1 MPRQTAS
8 IARSAHRSAS
18 EIVTIESGG
27 KSTLPCRGSG
37 HALDRVRQL
46 TELLAELVHP
56 DHAIDRLAYRKAMEA
71 RAPNTVK
78 ALASDL
84 ACYAAFCRTEPGI
97 GLPASDSRVVAYLEH
112 LEALGRRPA
121 TVSRRLASLA
131 VIHGL
136 LGVTS
141 PTLAPVVRD
150 TMRGLR
156 RRMGVRQRQAGAL
169 RFGPGIDA
177 ALALDG
183 EEAAGAGG
191 RADRAHRKAFTL
203 TALLAACDTDPPG
216 LRDAAL
222 LSLGYDTG
230 LRVSELLR
238 VEVAHI
244 ALGEA
249 SDGAGTLFVP
259 TSKTD
264 QQGEGAHAWISPDTM
279 RRIAAWLDVAEI
291 RKGQVFRRV
300 AVRRTKARSATRP
313 MRMEALAPNAR
324 LTRDRIYGRPAVPA
338 KVTYAV
344 GDGAL
349 TPAAVRTILKRTALR
364 AADLGLVDLYGSALD
379 DAIARL
385 STHSLRVGLT
395 QDLFASGED
404 AGPIAQTL
412 RWSSTATALRYGR
425 ELAPESNATA
435 RMLRKVRR

>member
-1 MPRQTAS
+1 M
-8 IARSAHRSAS
+8 
-18 EIVTIESGG
+18 TIEGAGRGELPRRRSGQ
-27 KSTLPCRGSG
+27 
-37 HALDRVRQL
+37 ALDRVRQL
-46 TELLAELVHP
+46 TELLAEIVHP
-56 DHAIDRLAYRKAMEA
+56 DHAIDRLAYRKALEA
-71 RAPNTVK
+71 RASNTVR

-84 ACYAAFCRTEPGI
+84 ACYAAFCRTELGVS
-97 GLPASDSRVVAYLEH
+97 LPASESRVVAYLEH
-112 LEALGRRPA
+112 LEALGRKPA

-131 VIHGL
+131 TIHGL

-150 TMRGLR
+150 AMRGLR

-183 EEAAGAGG
+183 EDGAAEEGQGK
-191 RADRAHRKAFTL
+191 RSHRNAFTL
-203 TALLAACDTDPPG
+203 TALLAACDIDPSG

-230 LRVSELLR
+230 LRISELLR
-238 VEVAHI
+238 VEVVH
-244 ALGEA
+244 LTPGETG
-249 SDGAGTLFVP
+249 DGAGVLFVP

-264 QQGEGAHAWISPDTM
+264 QQGEGAHAWISADTM
-279 RRIAAWLDVAEI
+279 RRVAAWLEVAEI
-291 RKGQVFRRV
+291 RSGPIFRRV
-300 AVRRTKARSATRP
+300 AVRRAKAWAANRP
-313 MRMEALAPNAR
+313 VRMESLAPNAR
-324 LTRDRIYGRPAVPA
+324 ITRERMYGRPAVPA
-338 KVTYAV
+338 KVTYTV
-344 GDGAL
+344 GDVAL
-349 TPAAVRTILKRTALR
+349 TPVAVRTILKRTALR

-395 QDLFASGED
+395 QDLFANGED
-404 AGPIAQTL
+404 AGPIAQAL

-435 RMLRKVRR
+435 RMLRNVRQ

>member
-1 MPRQTAS
+1 MT
-8 IARSAHRSAS
+8 INSA
-18 EIVTIESGG
+18 G
-27 KSTLPCRGSG
+27 KSDLPRRGSG
-37 HALDRVRQL
+37 QALDRVRQL

-56 DHAIDRLAYRKAMEA
+56 DHAIDRLAYRKALEA
-71 RAPNTVK
+71 RAPNSVK

-84 ACYAAFCRTEPGI
+84 ACYAAFCRTEIGV
-97 GLPASDSRVVAYLEH
+97 GLPASESRVAAYLEH
-112 LEALGRRPA
+112 LEGLGRKPA
-121 TVSRRLASLA
+121 TVVHA
-131 VIHGL
+131 L
-136 LGVTS
+136 LGVGS

-150 TMRGLR
+150 AMRGLR

-183 EEAAGAGG
+183 AEAARADG
-191 RADRAHRKAFTL
+191 RADRARRKAFTL

-244 ALGEA
+244 APSEA
-249 SDGAGTLFVP
+249 ENSAGTLFVP

-264 QQGEGAHAWISPDTM
+264 QHGEGALAWISPDTM
-279 RRIAAWLDVAEI
+279 RRVAAWLEVTDI
-291 RKGQVFRRV
+291 RTGPIFRRV

-313 MRMEALAPNAR
+313 VRMEALAPNAR
-324 LTRDRIYGRPAVPA
+324 LTRDRMYGRPAVPA

-344 GDGAL
+344 GDTAL
-349 TPAAVRTILKRTALR
+349 TPAAVRSILKRTALH
-364 AADLGLVDLYGSALD
+364 AADLGLVNLYGSALD

-395 QDLFASGED
+395 QDLFANGED
-404 AGPIAQTL
+404 AGPIAQAL

-435 RMLRKVRR
+435 RMLKNVRK

>member
-1 MPRQTAS
+1 MLPR
-8 IARSAHRSAS
+8 
-18 EIVTIESGG
+18 
-27 KSTLPCRGSG
+27 RGSG
-37 HALDRVRQL
+37 TALDRVRQL
-46 TELLAELVHP
+46 TELLAALVNS
-56 DHAIDRLAYRKAMEA
+56 DNSIDRLAYRKALEA

-84 ACYAAFCRTEPGI
+84 ACYAAFCRTQAGI
-97 GLPASDSRVVAYLEH
+97 GLPASESRIVAYVEH
-112 LEALGRRPA
+112 LEALGRKPA

-150 TMRGLR
+150 AMRGLR
-156 RRMGVRQRQAGAL
+156 RRIGVRQRQAGAL

-183 EEAAGAGG
+183 EEVASADG
-191 RADRAHRKAFTL
+191 RADRAHRKTFTL
-203 TALLAACDTDPPG
+203 TALLAACETDPPG
-216 LRDAAL
+216 LRDGAL

-230 LRVSELLR
+230 LRVSEMLR

-244 ALGEA
+244 APGEA
-249 SDGAGTLFVP
+249 GDGAGTLFVP

-279 RRIAAWLDVAEI
+279 RRVAAWLAIAQI
-291 RKGQVFRRV
+291 RDGAVFRRV
-300 AVRRTKARSATRP
+300 AVRRTKARAATRP
-313 MRMEALAPNAR
+313 VRLDTLAPNAR
-324 LTRDRIYGRPAVPA
+324 VTRERTYGAPAIPRRI
-338 KVTYAV
+338 TYAI
-344 GDGAL
+344 GDTAL
-349 TPAAVRTILKRTALR
+349 TPAAARAILKRTALR
-364 AADLGLVDLYGSALD
+364 AADLGLVDLFGSALD

-395 QDLFASGED
+395 QDLFANGED
-404 AGPIAQTL
+404 AGPIAQAL

-435 RMLRKVRR
+435 RMLRNVRR